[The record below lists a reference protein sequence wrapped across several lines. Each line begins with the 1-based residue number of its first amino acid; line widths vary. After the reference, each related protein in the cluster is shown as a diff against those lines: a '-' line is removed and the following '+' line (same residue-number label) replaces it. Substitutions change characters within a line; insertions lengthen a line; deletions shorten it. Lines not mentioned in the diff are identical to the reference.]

1 LFTERGDG
9 MSVKKYVV
17 ELTLMQLNHALTVI
31 AQDAKALDAQIEAD
45 EDGGVYE
52 DYLIAK
58 SILDQLEQA
67 KHGQEKS

>member
-1 LFTERGDG
+1 

-17 ELTLMQLNHALTVI
+17 ELTLMQLNHAITVI

-58 SILDQLEQA
+58 SILDKLEQA
-67 KHGQEKS
+67 KQAGEKS

>member
-1 LFTERGDG
+1 
-9 MSVKKYVV
+9 MSAKKYVI

-58 SILDQLEQA
+58 SILDKLEEA
-67 KHGQEKS
+67 KNAETKN